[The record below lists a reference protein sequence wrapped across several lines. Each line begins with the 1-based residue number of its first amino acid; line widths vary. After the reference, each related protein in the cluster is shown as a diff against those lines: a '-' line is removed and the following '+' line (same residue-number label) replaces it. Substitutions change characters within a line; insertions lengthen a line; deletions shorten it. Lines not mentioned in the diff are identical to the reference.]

1 MKKFFYLA
9 VAACTALAAC
19 SKNEVTPVDVDQQIT
34 FQAVVNKASTKALI
48 DGNNYDTGV
57 PFGSVAYFQSTPASL
72 YIPLSK
78 VSYTDGTPEGYWST
92 ATTYYWPKTG
102 KLTFYSYSPFSY
114 AEDPYSEINPTV
126 SENGLTFT
134 DYSVKDHQETDLM
147 VADPKKD
154 MTASGTTSNGGTWAK
169 GVPTIFHH
177 MLAQIKNI
185 TFQTVDGTSAA
196 KDYTNGHTDETWVAG
211 DKKFVINQVDIKN
224 FYETGTL
231 VAGATN
237 TWNSTV
243 SVTDSYTYYNGT
255 AEFGK
260 TATSTKN
267 TNEYYLVLPQD
278 LTAGGQKLYIKYT
291 IKSYN
296 GSEWVDEEVEV
307 TKDFKDIITDA
318 KWEMNKKY
326 TINIKIGLNQIYWDP
341 KVESWEEKSFD
352 YTVTD

>member
-9 VAACTALAAC
+9 VAACAALAAC

-48 DGNNYDTGV
+48 DVTSYGTTNT
-57 PFGSVAYFQSTPASL
+57 FGTVAYYQSSEMPV
-72 YIPLSK
+72 YIPISEVK
-78 VSYTDGTPEGYWST
+78 YTSNYWST
-92 ATTYYWPKTG
+92 EKTYYWPKNG
-102 KLTFYSYSPFSY
+102 KLTFYSYSPYYYQESAHSTTPVAFSSTK
-114 AEDPYSEINPTV
+114 D
-126 SENGLTFT
+126 GLTLSG
-134 DYSVKDHQETDLM
+134 YSVKDHQETDLM
-147 VADPKKD
+147 VAAPKKD

-185 TFQTVDGTSAA
+185 TFQTVDGAIVA
-196 KDYTNGHTDETWVAG
+196 KDYTNGHTDGTWVAG

-231 VAGATN
+231 VAEATN
-237 TWNSTV
+237 TWNSTG

-255 AEFGK
+255 AEFGE

-307 TKDFKDIITDA
+307 TKDFKDIITEA

-341 KVESWEEKSFD
+341 QVEIWEEKSFD